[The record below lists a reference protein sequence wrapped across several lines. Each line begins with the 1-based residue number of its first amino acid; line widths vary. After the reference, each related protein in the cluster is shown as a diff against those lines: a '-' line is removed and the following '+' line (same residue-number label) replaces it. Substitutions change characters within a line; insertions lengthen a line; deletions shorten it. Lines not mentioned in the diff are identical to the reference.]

1 MELPQKRKRNAVIK
15 IESFEDEEDATS
27 EDEKDDDFLPM
38 PKKKK
43 TVKAVEK
50 VPKPAK
56 IKKEKPVKIKVE
68 KPPKVKKVRAAP
80 KGKKTVVK
88 NESGDTLKTQKI
100 LIKHEIDG
108 DLNAISNVNQE
119 PSMSNAD
126 IEKLVAK
133 SISEAKRTYHPWGD
147 EEVVAQ
153 TSDVPIEIARNVI
166 NLLNQECTIPF
177 IVRYRKQLIGGLS
190 AEKLREVQ
198 DSYEEVKHVHK
209 KVENILKTVKHEKF
223 DEKVATAFLSAKT
236 LDEVELLY
244 APFKPGS
251 KRTLAERSKQ
261 LGLEPLAL
269 QIIDGRMLI
278 NKIDFNSLIKPQKGL
293 ENQKDIITG
302 IQHIIADIISK
313 DRRVLDFIVEMSHH
327 NQIRIISTKSASA
340 EKADRA
346 AFVEGKNTQNFKYEN
361 YFDQNILIR
370 NIAAHQVMALNRGE
384 KQKVLKIKIEIPK
397 YLASKITDFIWKC
410 FFDRKYWDVET
421 NGFLKNCIDDA
432 YERLIEPYITRQIR
446 GELTKKAERESISVF
461 GSNVR
466 SLLLTPPVRGKT
478 VIGIDP
484 GFSHGCKIGVV
495 SSKGEVLC
503 TDVIYPHTKSKMT
516 KFPDPNG
523 EKILGL
529 ISNYRAEILAIGN
542 GTACRE
548 TEVWLSNLIKAG
560 FFHPFE
566 VKYCIVNENGVSI
579 YSVTKEAEAE
589 LPGMDPNL
597 RSAVSIAR
605 RLQDPLLEYVKVEPK
620 HLGVGMYQH
629 DVAESQ
635 LKKALDSIVEECV
648 SFVGVDLN
656 VCPETMLRK
665 ISGLSA
671 SRAKQIVEWRTLNGC
686 FMNRQQL
693 LLVKGL
699 GQKSFEQCAGFVK
712 ILPETSSCA
721 KVAGAEKKVAKTKKD
736 VSNAPNPLDRTIIH
750 PESYNAADKFLQDL
764 GADPCSIGQQSL
776 IDKVNSYMR
785 FASIEDVATKY
796 SVPVTVMQ
804 LIVDALKQLQ
814 DYDIRAE
821 FDQPLFRTAI
831 RTFSDLA
838 TNQELTGRVTN
849 VTGFGAFVDVGVE
862 RNGLIH
868 VSKMKGQKLN
878 VGDRVTVKVLEVNAQ
893 KKRIGLEIK
902 L

>member
-1 MELPQKRKRNAVIK
+1 
-15 IESFEDEEDATS
+15 
-27 EDEKDDDFLPM
+27 
-38 PKKKK
+38 
-43 TVKAVEK
+43 
-50 VPKPAK
+50 
-56 IKKEKPVKIKVE
+56 
-68 KPPKVKKVRAAP
+68 
-80 KGKKTVVK
+80 
-88 NESGDTLKTQKI
+88 
-100 LIKHEIDG
+100 
-108 DLNAISNVNQE
+108 
-119 PSMSNAD
+119 MSNAD

-446 GELTKKAERESISVF
+446 YEKNLKLIIYF
-461 GSNVR
+461 
-466 SLLLTPPVRGKT
+466 LCFCL
-478 VIGIDP
+478 
-484 GFSHGCKIGVV
+484 
-495 SSKGEVLC
+495 GEVLC

-548 TEVWLSNLIKAG
+548 TEVWLSKLIKAG

-721 KVAGAEKKVAKTKKD
+721 KVAGAEK
-736 VSNAPNPLDRTIIH
+736 
-750 PESYNAADKFLQDL
+750 
-764 GADPCSIGQQSL
+764 
-776 IDKVNSYMR
+776 
-785 FASIEDVATKY
+785 SIEDVATKY